1 MARRA
6 RAAGVSARSGRRA
19 PRSLRHAL
27 ATRLLEQ
34 QVPIEDVSRML
45 GHVNKRTT
53 SIYLHMDV
61 DTLARCALDP
71 EAVA

>member
-6 RAAGVSARSGRRA
+6 RAAGVSARGGRRA

-27 ATRLLEQ
+27 ATRLPGR
-34 QVPIEDVSRML
+34 QVPIEDASRML
-45 GHVNKRTT
+45 GHADRRTT
-53 SIYLHMDV
+53 GIYLHMDV
-61 DTLARCALDP
+61 DTLAKCALDP